1 MRDDFHQKT
10 KTLIA
15 AKAGYRCSNPECRKP
30 TIGSDAAQTG
40 ITNLGVAAHI
50 TAAAAG
56 GPRFDPNLTP
66 EERRH
71 ESNSVWL
78 CQNCAKLIDSD
89 LGYFTVEL
97 LSTWK
102 KQAQGRAFREM
113 VAPAPGARE
122 EVPPGAPAAGDPVEA
137 VIDRL
142 RAAAATD
149 LAGFQRTAAWPRH
162 AIALNLRIR
171 GENGPAFTIARI
183 PEGLEVAPEICLVAP
198 PGTGKTTTLLQL
210 AEAFLQA
217 GRAVAVFVPLSEW
230 AVSDGALVAELRAR
244 AAFRN
249 IRDDDFCLLAENG
262 RLVLLLDGWNEL
274 DSDAQRRLRS
284 ELARLR
290 REMPL
295 LRIVISTR
303 RQALDVPVAGPTV
316 EIDGL
321 SEDQQLEIAR
331 AMRGEEGARLVDQA
345 WRTPGVRSL
354 VAIPLYLTALLKRTP
369 GAQMPSTKEE
379 VLRFFIEE
387 HERTADY
394 ADALRRTLLGHHT
407 DILAALAVT
416 GIEAGTAALAEA
428 GARATVSQVETR
440 LQESGQ
446 WRQPPEPSIALAAL
460 IDHHLLVRA
469 GQDGAIAFQHQQFEE
484 WYGALE
490 VERVM
495 AASVD
500 GDAAAR
506 RRLRADIL
514 NAPAWE
520 ELIFFACERGSRA
533 NEAQQAAVANAVLLA
548 LEIDP
553 MLAAEMICR
562 SNDAVWERVRE
573 RAVAFGRNWHQPGRV
588 DRAARFMITSGRG
601 EFAADI
607 WPLISSADTQV
618 ALPAL
623 RIARRFRPSVLGP
636 DVEARIAALPEEQRA
651 CVLSQ
656 IASRS
661 GFDGIE
667 LATAVAKADPS
678 PQVRV
683 EVIEALQFRRGERH
697 VAELLTEAP
706 DEVWRLLAAKGYA
719 MECAD
724 PAAAARLRAE
734 RGCQIANDPSPTRR
748 LYRLL
753 ENDEAAESVGQRIS
767 DLIAAPDFPA
777 NDRDTGWT
785 VHRAFERFPSSV
797 AAGLLRRLAAGLEIP
812 FRGEEML
819 VGVVAVDDGP
829 VAAVALDPT
838 ANRFVGQAAATVV
851 GPGTVVALIDALA
864 AAAVEARQQAAADAA
879 AARERYQQLQGRI
892 SAVRPSSLAG
902 AVLARAD
909 TEVPQTIGMLA
920 DLLVRQGGSDARV
933 NPLLPEG
940 HLKRALV
947 AAVHRW
953 VEVLLASAESTRYQ
967 LAEVAQAL
975 GRIGASE
982 SLPMLLRLLDEDL
995 ARQRRAMEEV
1005 RAAQA
1010 RRAVVDMSDA
1020 RTSYVQQ
1027 YRLAIIAIGGEAA
1040 TAAMIPYLNDP
1051 DFGFQAACVLKAL
1064 WDRRQGE
1071 PKEQRLGGGI
1081 DFSEVAARRAAK
1093 QTGRG
1098 VPAAPE
1104 AEAIFAAVERLT
1116 RCGADLQV
1124 QARAIGLATIGLTLP
1139 YGDKTALIERLLALP
1154 LPVRNKQ
1161 WLLTG
1166 LILAGE
1172 PVAADTVT
1180 EGIRA
1185 FLEEAQQKT
1194 WMLDQNNR
1202 WELDGWLSLLPFTDR
1217 PEATVTGVEMALD
1230 ADRHPQRM
1238 EEAVK
1243 SLSVAPGEAAQR
1255 TLGELARRFP
1265 ALVGEYEW
1273 IKAFT
1278 RRRTVAAIG
1287 MLLDHLAEPG
1297 WPDRRGGTQLWSV
1310 AQDIAALAA
1319 DLVGLQEELLRR
1331 FGAATGAARQV
1342 IEQALAKLGGPAC
1355 VMALARDHAA
1365 HNRPFDGLLHEAV
1378 RETALAREPAAG
1390 WAGTFELHPV
1400 VVTELRWELFGM
1412 LGGTPAEAAVAGACL
1427 TAIDELRDEYGPAG
1441 LEPRHP
1447 DIKTGRPWPA
1457 VA

>member
-1 MRDDFHQKT
+1 
-10 KTLIA
+10 
-15 AKAGYRCSNPECRKP
+15 
-30 TIGSDAAQTG
+30 
-40 ITNLGVAAHI
+40 LG
-50 TAAAAG
+50 
-56 GPRFDPNLTP
+56 
-66 EERRH
+66 
-71 ESNSVWL
+71 
-78 CQNCAKLIDSD
+78 
-89 LGYFTVEL
+89 
-97 LSTWK
+97 
-102 KQAQGRAFREM
+102 
-113 VAPAPGARE
+113 
-122 EVPPGAPAAGDPVEA
+122 
-137 VIDRL
+137 
-142 RAAAATD
+142 
-149 LAGFQRTAAWPRH
+149 
-162 AIALNLRIR
+162 
-171 GENGPAFTIARI
+171 
-183 PEGLEVAPEICLVAP
+183 
-198 PGTGKTTTLLQL
+198 
-210 AEAFLQA
+210 
-217 GRAVAVFVPLSEW
+217 EW
-230 AVSDGALVAELRAR
+230 AVSDGALVAGLRAR

-249 IRDDDFCLLAENG
+249 VTDDDFGLLAENG

-274 DSDAQRRLRS
+274 DGDAQRRLRS

-303 RQALDVPVAGPTV
+303 REALDVPVAGPTV

-331 AMRGEEGARLVDQA
+331 AMRGEEGGRLVDQA

-354 VAIPLYLTALLKRTP
+354 VAIPLYLTALLKRAP

-387 HERTADY
+387 HERSADR
-394 ADALRRTLLGHHT
+394 AEALSRTLLGHHT
-407 DILAALAVT
+407 DLLAALAVT
-416 GIEAGTAALAEA
+416 GIGAGTAALAEE

-446 WRQPPEPSIALAAL
+446 WRQPPEPAIALAAL

-469 GQDGAIAFQHQQFEE
+469 GQDGAVAFQHQQFEE

-495 AASVD
+495 AASAD

-520 ELIFFACERGSRA
+520 ESILFACERGSRA
-533 NEAQQAAVANAVLLA
+533 GEAQHAAVADAILLA

-553 MLAAEMICR
+553 MLAAEMIYR
-562 SNDAVWERVRE
+562 STGAVWERVRE
-573 RAVAFGRNWHQPGRV
+573 RAVAFGRNWHQPGRL
-588 DRAARFMITSGRG
+588 DRAVRFMITSGRR
-601 EFAADI
+601 EFGADL

-636 DVEARIAALPEEQRA
+636 DAGARIAALPEEQRA
-651 CVLSQ
+651 HVLSE

-661 GFDGIE
+661 GFDGME

-683 EVIEALQFRRGERH
+683 GVIEALQFRRGERH

-706 DEVWRLLAAKGYA
+706 DEVWHLLAAKGYA
-719 MECAD
+719 MEFAD
-724 PAAAARLRAE
+724 PSAAARLRAE
-734 RGCQIANDPSPTRR
+734 RDCQIANDPSPTRR
-748 LYRLL
+748 LYGLL
-753 ENDEAAESVGQRIS
+753 ESDEAAETVGQRIA

-797 AAGLLRRLAAGLEIP
+797 AAGLLRRVAAGLEIP

-819 VGVVAVDDGP
+819 AGVDAVDDGP

-838 ANRFVGQAAATVV
+838 ANRFVGQTAATVV
-851 GPGTVVALIDALA
+851 GPGTVGALIDALA
-864 AAAVEARQQAAADAA
+864 DAAVEGRQQAAPEAA
-879 AARERYQQLQGRI
+879 AARERYQQLLGRI
-892 SAVRPSSLAG
+892 TAARPSSVAD
-902 AVLARAD
+902 AVLARVD

-920 DLLVRQGGSDARV
+920 DLLVKQGGFDARV

-940 HLKRALV
+940 DLKRALV
-947 AAVHRW
+947 AALHRW

-967 LAEVAQAL
+967 LAEIAQAL
-975 GRIGASE
+975 GRLGAPE
-982 SLPMLLRLLDEDL
+982 SLPALLRLLDEDL
-995 ARQRRAMEEV
+995 ARRRRAMEEV

-1020 RTSYVQQ
+1020 RMSYVLQ
-1027 YRLAIIAIGGEAA
+1027 YRFAFIAIGGEAA
-1040 TAAMIPYLNDP
+1040 ASMIPYLDDP
-1051 DFGFQAACVLKAL
+1051 DFGFEAACILKAL

-1071 PKEQRLGGGI
+1071 PKEQNLSGGI

-1093 QTGRG
+1093 QAGRC

-1104 AEAIFAAVERLT
+1104 AEAIFAVVERLL
-1116 RCGADLQV
+1116 RGDADV
-1124 QARAIGLATIGLTLP
+1124 QAQVRATGLASIGLTLP
-1139 YGDKTALIERLLALP
+1139 YGDKTVLIERLLGLP

-1161 WLLTG
+1161 RLLTG

-1172 PVAADTVT
+1172 PVAADIVV

-1194 WMLDQNNR
+1194 WMLHQNNR
-1202 WELDGWLSLLPFTDR
+1202 WELDGWLGLLPFTDR
-1217 PEATVTGVEMALD
+1217 PEATVTGVEMVID
-1230 ADRHPQRM
+1230 ADRHPHRM

-1243 SLSVAPGEAAQR
+1243 SLSVAPGEAAER
-1255 TLGELARRFP
+1255 ALGEFARRFP
-1265 ALVGEYEW
+1265 ALAGEYEW

-1278 RRRTVAAIG
+1278 RRRTIAAIG

-1297 WPDRRGGTQLWSV
+1297 WQDRRGGTHLWSV
-1310 AQDIAALAA
+1310 ARDIAALAA
-1319 DLVGLQEELLRR
+1319 DLAGLQEELLRR
-1331 FGAATGAARQV
+1331 FGAAMGAARQV

-1365 HNRPFDGLLHEAV
+1365 HNQPFNGFLGEAI

-1390 WAGTFELHPV
+1390 WAGAFELHPV
-1400 VVTELRWELFGM
+1400 AVTELRRDLFAM

-1427 TAIDELRDEYGPAG
+1427 TVIDELRDEYGPAG

-1447 DIKTGRPWPA
+1447 DIKTGRPWP
-1457 VA
+1457 VVT